1 MKKLKLLS
9 CTLLLALVACGG
21 ATTPSNNN
29 PTSSD
34 TPVSEEVSNPETP
47 TSEENP
53 VSEEGPV
60 SEEVSNPEDP
70 TSEDKPAEDPFKDA
84 YTPVEFDT
92 TKDVTIKFYST
103 MGQNLRKVYDIF
115 IEDFNEMYPNITVEH
130 TTGFGYDELLSQIKT
145 EL

>member
-1 MKKLKLLS
+1 MKRLKLLS

-29 PTSSD
+29 PTSND
-34 TPVSEEVSNPETP
+34 VPASEEVSEETSVE
-47 TSEENP
+47 TSEET
-53 VSEEGPV
+53 
-60 SEEVSNPEDP
+60 SNPEAP

-103 MGQNLRKVYDIF
+103 MGSSLKAVYDVY
-115 IEDFNEMYPNITVEH
+115 IEDFNEMYPNIT
-130 TTGFGYDELLSQIKT
+130 I
-145 EL
+145 